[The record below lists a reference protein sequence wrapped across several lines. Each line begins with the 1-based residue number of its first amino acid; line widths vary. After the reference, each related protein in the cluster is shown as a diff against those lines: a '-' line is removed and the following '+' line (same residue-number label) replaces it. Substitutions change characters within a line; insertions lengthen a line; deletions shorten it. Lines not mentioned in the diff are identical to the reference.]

1 VTDQRPTFDRME
13 RPIGRVTLEVT
24 NLSKSLSECTNDP
37 TKLDDRSTWIR
48 GIGRFYQERGT
59 PLSKQTSLMKI
70 NGLDGLIR
78 PKIADVL
85 IGRNIDNGQA
95 VLRDNC
101 CSIILSGIKPDDEA
115 SLSIFLTE
123 DFLRE
128 AENALRVPN
137 VKLIFDLAFTQSL
150 QKFDDHEVKFNDEL
164 DKDYLCH
171 WRFDLKCEAPSG
183 MWFGKVWFQEWS
195 ITKL

>member
-1 VTDQRPTFDRME
+1 MKDKRPIFDRME
-13 RPIGRVTLEVT
+13 QPQGRVSLEVT
-24 NLSKSLSECTNDP
+24 NLSKSLSECGNDP

-59 PLSKQTSLMKI
+59 PMAKQTSLMKI

-78 PKIADVL
+78 PEIADVV

-101 CSIILSGIKPDDEA
+101 CSIILSGKKPDDEA

-150 QKFDDHEVKFNDEL
+150 QKFDDHEVRFNDQMNE
-164 DKDYLCH
+164 DYLCH
-171 WRFDLKCEAPSG
+171 WRFDLKCKAPLG
-183 MWFGKVWFQEWS
+183 MWFGKVWFRGWS
-195 ITKL
+195 YF